1 MTGFEIII
9 LIIAIVVIAAVVGAF
24 VTKEQKSLSEMTE
37 KYYVNEELGEELKKE
52 KFQPRKVTVQTPTRQ
67 VNEAVKEAVGIT
79 EPKAKKEKQEKPEFP
94 IDKPKKK
101 RKYYPKKK

>member
-1 MTGFEIII
+1 MSGFDIII
-9 LIIAIVVIAAVVGAF
+9 LIITIVIIAAVVGAF
-24 VTKEQKSLSEMTE
+24 VTREQKSLSEMTE
-37 KYYVNEELGEELKKE
+37 KYYINEELEEKPKE
-52 KFQPRKVTVQTPTRQ
+52 KFQPRKVTVQTPSRQ

-79 EPKAKKEKQEKPEFP
+79 EPEVKKDKQEKTEFP

>member
-1 MTGFEIII
+1 MSGFDIII
-9 LIIAIVVIAAVVGAF
+9 LIIAIVIIAAVVGAF
-24 VTKEQKSLSEMTE
+24 VTNEQKSLSEMTE
-37 KYYVNEELGEELKKE
+37 KYYVNKELGEEPKE
-52 KFQPRKVTVQTPTRQ
+52 KFQPRKVTVQTPSRQ

-79 EPKAKKEKQEKPEFP
+79 EPETKKETKSEFP

>member
-1 MTGFEIII
+1 MTGFDIII
-9 LIIAIVVIAAVVGAF
+9 LILVVVIVAAGIGAYMNHG
-24 VTKEQKSLSEMTE
+24 TPSLEDMTE
-37 KYYVNEELGEELKKE
+37 EVKEE
-52 KFQPRKVTVQTPTRQ
+52 KFQPRKLTIQAPTRQ

-79 EPKAKKEKQEKPEFP
+79 EPKVKKEKQEKPEFP

>member
-1 MTGFEIII
+1 MSGFDIII
-9 LIIAIVVIAAVVGAF
+9 LIMAIVIIAAVVGAF
-24 VTKEQKSLSEMTE
+24 VTKEQKSLEEMTE
-37 KYYVNEELGEELKKE
+37 KYYVNDKLEELPKE
-52 KFQPRKVTVQTPTRQ
+52 KFKPRKVTVQTSTRQ

-79 EPKAKKEKQEKPEFP
+79 KPEVKKEKQEKPEFP